1 MERIRI
7 GGIELENARKGRVS
21 IGYSNSRIKK
31 SIKECLEDFS
41 YDDVASGSTDDVSIT
56 LNNRDCRFMDTQM
69 PKKGDRIT
77 PVIYLHNWTKSGVTK
92 SIKCGRMVL
101 DDLSFSGVPSTC
113 TIGAVS
119 MPAKGEFK
127 NTKRT
132 KTYKNVTVKE
142 IARKIANRAGIAL
155 HYSAGHIVIKEIEQ
169 SKTSDSEFLLSICNE
184 YGLGIKIYNGK
195 IVIFNEEEYERKR
208 PVATI
213 ERAKRNVI
221 SWSWNTTLQRTY
233 TGAKVTFT
241 DSGTNKK
248 HHVTIGKAGRM
259 LNVDVSA
266 FSKRDAQL
274 KAKAKLAGENK
285 KRTTMT
291 VTIFPDP
298 RIIATSTIRMKGFRK
313 LSGKYYVD
321 KVSHKLNR
329 SGGYVMTLEMHKV
342 YNRIGF

>member
-1 MERIRI
+1 M
-7 GGIELENARKGRVS
+7 ENARKANVS
-21 IGYSNSRIKK
+21 IGYSVPRIRK

-41 YDDVASGSTDDVSIT
+41 YTDVASGATDDVSFT
-56 LNNRDCRFMDTQM
+56 LNNRDCRFMDSQM
-69 PKKGDRIT
+69 PKKGDKIT
-77 PVIYLHNWTKSGVTK
+77 PVIYLHNWTRSGVTK
-92 SIKCGRMVL
+92 SVSCGRMVL
-101 DDLSFSGVPSTC
+101 DDLSFSGSPATC

-119 MPAKGEFK
+119 LPARGEFK

-155 HYSAGHIVIKEIEQ
+155 HYSAPHISIKEIEQ

-195 IVIFNEEEYERKR
+195 IVIFNEETYEKKK
-208 PVATI
+208 PVVTI
-213 ERAKRNVI
+213 ERLKKNVA
-221 SWSWNTTLQRTY
+221 SWNWNTTLQRTY
-233 TGAKVTFT
+233 TGAKVTYA

-248 HHVTIGKAGRM
+248 HHIKIGKPGRM
-259 LNVDVSA
+259 LNVEVSA

-274 KAKAKLAGENK
+274 KAKAKLAEENK

-291 VTIFPDP
+291 LTILPDP
-298 RIIATSTIRMKGFRK
+298 KIIATSTVQLKGFRK

-321 KVSHKLNR
+321 KVSYKMNK
-329 SGGYVMTLEMHKV
+329 SGGCVMTLELHKI
-342 YNRIGF
+342 YNRVSC